1 MVNIKKYSE
10 FVNEEAGY
18 VKNILISALF
28 TLGLNRIQAQE
39 IKNDQEKL
47 DVVNTLI
54 NYNQMPNGIDTLK
67 NDLMPK
73 VKDPDK
79 FIHDYLK
86 IQPDKTIV
94 VSPQFI
100 KGLDVDVN
108 PFNRSFHL
116 TYTIKF

>member
-1 MVNIKKYSE
+1 MTSIKKYNE

-18 VKNILISALF
+18 IKNILLSALF
-28 TLGLNRIQAQE
+28 SLGLNRTQAQE
-39 IKNDQEKL
+39 IKNDQNKL
-47 DVVNTLI
+47 DIVNTLI
-54 NYNQMPNGIDTLK
+54 DYNKMPTGVDTLK
-67 NDLMPK
+67 GNLGPK

>member
-1 MVNIKKYSE
+1 MTNIRKYDE
-10 FVNEEAGY
+10 FINEEVGY
-18 VKNILISALF
+18 IKNILLSALF
-28 TLGLNRIQAQE
+28 SLGLNKVQAQE
-39 IKNDQEKL
+39 IKNDQNKL
-47 DVVNTLI
+47 DIVNTLI
-54 NYNQMPNGIDTLK
+54 DYNKMPKGIDTLK

-73 VKDPDK
+73 VKDADK

>member
-1 MVNIKKYSE
+1 MTSIKKYGE
-10 FVNEEAGY
+10 FINEEEGY
-18 VKNILISALF
+18 VKNILLSALF
-28 TLGLNRIQAQE
+28 SLGINKMQAQE

-47 DVVNTLI
+47 DIINTLI
-54 NYNQMPNGIDTLK
+54 DYNKMPSGIDTLK
-67 NDLMPK
+67 GDLMPK
-73 VKDPDK
+73 VKDPEK

-108 PFNRSFHL
+108 PFNKSFHL